1 MGSKIKNV
9 GKVKEIP
16 FGPQLPTDGPYKH
29 RRPWQSWSGGDK
41 VKKKNEFTTGGK
53 TYKFFSKGGR
63 AGLKNGSKG
72 CKMATKGKGRAYGK
86 NS

>member
-1 MGSKIKNV
+1 MGSKIKDL

-16 FGPQLPTDGPYKH
+16 FGPQLPKTGPYKH

-53 TYKFFSKGGR
+53 TYKYAKGGR
-63 AGLKNGSKG
+63 AAYKDGSKG
-72 CKMATKGKGRAYGK
+72 CGKANKGKGKAYGN